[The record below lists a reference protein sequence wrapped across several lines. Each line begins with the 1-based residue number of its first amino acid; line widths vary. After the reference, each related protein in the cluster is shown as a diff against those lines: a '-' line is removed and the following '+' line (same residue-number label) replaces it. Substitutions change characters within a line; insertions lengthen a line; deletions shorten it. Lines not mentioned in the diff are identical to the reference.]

1 MAGTIVLK
9 NAFLIDGN
17 GGEPFDG
24 ATVVVSGGMIKE
36 VAPGGKGAEA
46 GARVIDCKGKTLL
59 PGLIDAHVHI
69 GNIEVVHD
77 RTAALPPAVY
87 VHRATRNLETD
98 LQMGFTSL
106 RDAGGLDWG
115 FRQAISRD

>member
-1 MAGTIVLK
+1 MA
-9 NAFLIDGN
+9 A
-17 GGEPFDG
+17 EPVDG
-24 ATVVVSGGMIKE
+24 ATVVVSDGVIKE
-36 VAPGGKGAEA
+36 VAPGLERFDA
-46 GARVIDCKGKTLL
+46 GARVIDCKGKTVL
-59 PGLIDAHVHI
+59 PGLIDAHVHV

-115 FRQAISRD
+115 FAKRSTRG